1 MLNIIAKRRINNI
14 SLILHQGYCFKIV
27 RTTGIEPARIAPM
40 DPKSFTI
47 KALEKTKNFLSDS
60 ANNTLEAAVIVKKVP
75 LSILGKGYLYVYGKG
90 KSDNTTVSD
99 VGIQAAKGIQPENT
113 HVIVKESLS
122 HARNAKAGFTIK
134 NAKPCFFSRHRME

>member
-1 MLNIIAKRRINNI
+1 MVSWTRL
-14 SLILHQGYCFKIV
+14 
-27 RTTGIEPARIAPM
+27 EPAWGSPM
-40 DPKSFTI
+40 DSKAFTI

-60 ANNTLEAAVIVKKVP
+60 ENNTLEAAVIVKKAP

-90 KSDNTTVSD
+90 KSDDTTDSD
-99 VGIQAAKGIQPENT
+99 VGIQAATGIQIENT

-122 HARNAKAGFTIK
+122 HAWNAKAGFTIK

>member
-1 MLNIIAKRRINNI
+1 MVSWTRL
-14 SLILHQGYCFKIV
+14 
-27 RTTGIEPARIAPM
+27 EPAWGSPM
-40 DPKSFTI
+40 DSKAFTI

-60 ANNTLEAAVIVKKVP
+60 ENNTLEAAVIVKKVP
-75 LSILGKGYLYVYGKG
+75 LSILGKGYLYVSGKG
-90 KSDNTTVSD
+90 KSDDTTDSD
-99 VGIQAAKGIQPENT
+99 VGIQAATGIQIENT

>member
-1 MLNIIAKRRINNI
+1 
-14 SLILHQGYCFKIV
+14 
-27 RTTGIEPARIAPM
+27 M

-60 ANNTLEAAVIVKKVP
+60 ENNTLEAAVIVKKVP
-75 LSILGKGYLYVYGKG
+75 LSILGKGYLYVSGKG

-99 VGIQAAKGIQPENT
+99 VGIQAAKGIQLENT

>member
-1 MLNIIAKRRINNI
+1 MV
-14 SLILHQGYCFKIV
+14 SW
-27 RTTGIEPARIAPM
+27 TGLEPAWSSPI

-75 LSILGKGYLYVYGKG
+75 LSILGKG
-90 KSDNTTVSD
+90 KSDDTTVSG
-99 VGIQAAKGIQPENT
+99 VGIQAAKGIQIENT

-122 HARNAKAGFTIK
+122 YARNAKAGLTIK
-134 NAKPCFFSRHRME
+134 NAKPCFFLGIE

>member
-1 MLNIIAKRRINNI
+1 
-14 SLILHQGYCFKIV
+14 
-27 RTTGIEPARIAPM
+27 M
-40 DPKSFTI
+40 DSKAFTI
-47 KALEKTKNFLSDS
+47 KTLEKTKNFLSDS

-99 VGIQAAKGIQPENT
+99 VGIQAATGIQIENT

-122 HARNAKAGFTIK
+122 HAWNAKAGFTIK

>member
-1 MLNIIAKRRINNI
+1 
-14 SLILHQGYCFKIV
+14 
-27 RTTGIEPARIAPM
+27 M
-40 DPKSFTI
+40 DSKAFTI
-47 KALEKTKNFLSDS
+47 KALEKTKNFLSDN
-60 ANNTLEAAVIVKKVP
+60 ANNTLEVAVIVKNVP

-99 VGIQAAKGIQPENT
+99 VGIQAAKGIQIENT

>member
-1 MLNIIAKRRINNI
+1 
-14 SLILHQGYCFKIV
+14 
-27 RTTGIEPARIAPM
+27 M

-47 KALEKTKNFLSDS
+47 KALEKTKNFLSDIE
-60 ANNTLEAAVIVKKVP
+60 NNTLEAAVIVKKVP
-75 LSILGKGYLYVYGKG
+75 LSILGKGYLYVSGKG
-90 KSDNTTVSD
+90 KSDDTTDSG
-99 VGIQAAKGIQPENT
+99 VGIQTAKGIQLENT